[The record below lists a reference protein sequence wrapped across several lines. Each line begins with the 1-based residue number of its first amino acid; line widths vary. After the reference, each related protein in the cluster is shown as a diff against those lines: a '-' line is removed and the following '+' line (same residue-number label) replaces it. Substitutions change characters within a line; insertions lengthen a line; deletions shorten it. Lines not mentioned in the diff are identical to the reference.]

1 MSLIGLK
8 NEASVYRSKIN
19 EEKSRLEEYK
29 EKASKLDDLYE
40 KLKVKKNQMKEL
52 KKSLKSF
59 SKKDYDYFEGNVF
72 DYRYK
77 SNIKELVEHDYKT
90 MIDIIDDNL
99 DEINNKRTYYEN
111 QIHESKGIIGNFIST
126 LNSIQRR
133 IENWFN

>member
-8 NEASVYRSKIN
+8 NEASSYKAKIN

-29 EKASKLDDLYE
+29 DKASKLDDLYE
-40 KLKVKKNQMKEL
+40 RLKVRKNEMKDL

-59 SKKDYDYFEGNVF
+59 SENPYDYFEGKVYDNR
-72 DYRYK
+72 YRD
-77 SNIKELVEHDYKT
+77 SIQGLVENDYKN

-99 DEINNKRTYYEN
+99 DEINNKKTYYEN
-111 QIHESKGIIGNFIST
+111 QIHESKWIIGNFISA
-126 LNSIQRR
+126 LNSIQTQ

>member
-19 EEKSRLEEYK
+19 EEKLRLEEYK

-72 DYRYK
+72 DYYR
-77 SNIKELVEHDYKT
+77 
-90 MIDIIDDNL
+90 
-99 DEINNKRTYYEN
+99 
-111 QIHESKGIIGNFIST
+111 
-126 LNSIQRR
+126 
-133 IENWFN
+133 

>member
-133 IENWFN
+133 IENWFI